1 MEFFYSISLK
11 ILRLL
16 PAEFAA
22 KISLT
27 ALRVIFVFS
36 SQKSRNQKKHT
47 YSNFTYENM
56 HFKNYLGIAAGLDKE
71 GIYFPAI
78 GSLGFG
84 FVEVGT
90 FTPHP
95 QKGNDYPRLKRIIK
109 SESLVN
115 RLGFNNPGILKGTS
129 NIKRYRDK
137 YSGILGVSIGKN
149 KQTKLKD
156 AYKDYIFCLNV
167 CYGISDYIAINISSP
182 NTEGLRELSNEIYFS
197 DLLSQIDI
205 SRNILI
211 KKYKKTVPL
220 FLKLSPDESEDNLE
234 FILNKSI
241 ENNISGFIVS
251 NTSKGNYGGFEG
263 GISGGSLKKTS
274 LNALKK
280 VNSIVKKDALLI
292 SSGGISSKRD
302 IEERMDNGADLM
314 QIYTSFVYKGPS
326 IINELIN

>member
-11 ILRLL
+11 LLRFF
-16 PAEFAA
+16 PAEFAS
-22 KISLT
+22 KISLNS
-27 ALRVIFVFS
+27 LKFLFKFSPFVI
-36 SQKSRNQKKHT
+36 RNKKK
-47 YSNFTYENM
+47 YSNIHFKYENM

-90 FTPHP
+90 FTPQP
-95 QKGNDYPRLKRIIK
+95 QKGNEYPRLKRIIE
-109 SESLVN
+109 SESLIN
-115 RLGFNNPGILKGTS
+115 RLGFNNPGILKGS
-129 NIKRYRDK
+129 INIEKYRNR

-149 KQTKLKD
+149 KQTKLED

-182 NTEGLRELSNEIYFS
+182 NTEGLRELSNEVYFN
-197 DLLSQIDI
+197 DLLSQINI

-211 KKYKKTVPL
+211 KKFKKKVPL
-220 FLKLSPDESEDNLE
+220 FLKLSPDESEENLD

-251 NTSKGNYGGFEG
+251 NTMKGKYGGLEG
-263 GISGGSLKKTS
+263 GISGEKLKKTS
-274 LNALKK
+274 LNFLKK
-280 VNSIVKKDALLI
+280 VNSVIKKDALLI
-292 SSGGISSKRD
+292 SSGGISSKKD

-326 IINELIN
+326 IINELLN